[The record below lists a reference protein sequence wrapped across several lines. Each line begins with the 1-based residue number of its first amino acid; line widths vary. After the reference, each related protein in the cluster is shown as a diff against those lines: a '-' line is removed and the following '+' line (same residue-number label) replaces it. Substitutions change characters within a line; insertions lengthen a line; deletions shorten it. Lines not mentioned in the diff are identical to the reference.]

1 MHKRM
6 KPLFSYNFGKGI
18 ISNRLMF
25 SLICSLF
32 CVAVFTPTTAEASC
46 VWETKVEQWE
56 DVDPTAD
63 GKQRGLKAT
72 FRRPVAWGSSS
83 LDDLKGCITI
93 NGISWG
99 DYTGYKSISSM
110 TSADTPAETK
120 WYGSDPTHGG
130 RFACYRA
137 FIESGGGSSAPSS
150 PPDPPPSETPPPG
163 DSTGDTPDESST
175 GDTPDESSPP
185 DPPPSETPPPGDS
198 TGDTP
203 DESST
208 EAAAAASGNTGA
220 TTPTPQPPPSPR
232 VATLRIVSGNAQ
244 TAKVNS
250 LLPKP
255 LIVQVRDQYNVRMAD
270 VSITFSASAGGV
282 LSETAATTDA
292 KGYAYTYFTLG
303 STPGTYQVTAEATGT
318 TFSQTFTAEAT
329 APILSRLEVRGESRQ
344 SVFVGKRI
352 ITPLEVRVLDTDNE
366 AVADVRVTFAVVSD
380 STGTARPLTRYVQS
394 NTAGLA
400 ATYFKA
406 LSPGT
411 IWVDATVGELPP
423 VRFMLTAAFP
433 PARLVKIAGDAQA
446 GDPGAPLKEAFVVEV
461 LDKNGDP
468 VSGATVRFSVTAGGG
483 RLSETSATADSK
495 GRAETLLTL
504 GWKRGINSVRASVTG
519 IGPII
524 FNTRIDPTIHVA
536 AANRPVMYWID
547 GEVLYRLAGGE
558 VERIAARA
566 NDVAVDMVSGKIYW
580 IEGTSAT
587 TGRIHSAYLD
597 GTSASVLQELTSVPQ
612 GLALDRANGKLYLTN
627 SWGKI
632 QRMNIDGTQFETNFI
647 VGLGAP
653 MSIAVSSG
661 SVYWTD
667 AAGNVRY
674 TNTEGTKVVRN
685 IAVGASAIGGIA
697 VGSSKVYWTEQTGD
711 MTGKI
716 RSVNLDGTGAADLF
730 TLTAVP
736 AGIAVDA
743 VTGKV
748 YWANGWGKIQRR
760 DLSGAKFQDVV
771 TGLMAPGAVVIGGAA
786 AEDTAVAA
794 APAGVVAA
802 PDENLL
808 LPNYPNPF
816 NPETWIPYQ
825 LATDTHV
832 RITIYDTQGVVVR
845 RLELGHQPAGYYT
858 SRDRAAYW
866 DGRNTLGESVA
877 SGLYFYQLE
886 TEQMSQMRKMVI
898 LK

>member
-6 KPLFSYNFGKGI
+6 KPLFSYNFREGI
-18 ISNRLMF
+18 VSNRLMF

-32 CVAVFTPTTAEASC
+32 CVAVLTPATADTRC
-46 VWETKVEQWE
+46 VWANLREEVA
-56 DVDPTAD
+56 DVDPHTEGDQPGIKMTA
-63 GKQRGLKAT
+63 
-72 FRRPVAWGSSS
+72 RRAISAGFVGPE
-83 LDDLKGCITI
+83 DLKRCITI
-93 NGISWG
+93 NGISYE
-99 DYTGYKSISSM
+99 DYTGYKSVSLESRNERYVNYIV
-110 TSADTPAETK
+110 
-120 WYGSDPTHGG
+120 
-130 RFACYRA
+130 
-137 FIESGGGSSAPSS
+137 FIEY
-150 PPDPPPSETPPPG
+150 PPPNPPTSNNTPPTD
-163 DSTGDTPDESST
+163 DSTEDAA
-175 GDTPDESSPP
+175 
-185 DPPPSETPPPGDS
+185 
-198 TGDTP
+198 

-208 EAAAAASGNTGA
+208 EDAADASGNTGA
-220 TTPTPQPPPSPR
+220 TTPTSEPLPPR

-244 TAKVNS
+244 TAKVNT

-255 LIVQVRDQYNVRMAD
+255 LIVQVNDQYNDPIAD
-270 VSITFSASAGGV
+270 LSISFSASAGGV
-282 LSETAATTDA
+282 LSQTAATTDA

-303 STPGTYQVTAEATGT
+303 STPGTYQVTAEVTGT

-329 APILSRLEVRGESRQ
+329 APILSRLEVQGESRQ
-344 SVFVGKRI
+344 SIYVGKRI
-352 ITPLEVRVLDTDNE
+352 ATPLMVRVLDTANDP
-366 AVADVRVTFAVVSD
+366 VADVRVTFAVVSD

-394 NTAGLA
+394 NTTGLA

-411 IWVDATVGELPP
+411 IWVDATVGDLPP
-423 VRFMLTAAFP
+423 VRFMLIAAFP
-433 PARLVKIAGDAQA
+433 PARLVKISGDAQA
-446 GDPGAPLKEAFVVEV
+446 GDPGATLKEAFVVEV
-461 LDKNGDP
+461 LDKDGDP
-468 VSGATVRFSVTAGGG
+468 VSGTTVRFAVTAGGG
-483 RLSETSATADSK
+483 TLSATSAMTDSE

-504 GWKRGINSVRASVTG
+504 GWERGINSVRASTTG
-519 IGPII
+519 IDPII
-524 FNTRIDPTIHVA
+524 FNTSIDPTIHVA

-547 GEVLYRLAGGE
+547 GGMLYRLAGAE

-566 NDVAVDMVSGKIYW
+566 NDVAVDTAGGKVYW

-587 TGRIHSAYLD
+587 TGRIHSANLD
-597 GTSASVLQELTSVPQ
+597 GTSASVLQELTSVPH
-612 GLALDRANGKLYLTN
+612 GLALDSANNKLYLTN

-632 QRMNIDGTQFETNFI
+632 QRMNIDGTQFETNLI

-667 AAGNVRY
+667 ASGNVRY
-674 TNTEGTKVVRN
+674 ANTEGTKVVRN

-697 VGSSKVYWTEQTGD
+697 VGSSKVYWTEQTSD
-711 MTGKI
+711 TTGRI
-716 RSVNLDGTGAADLF
+716 RSANLDGTGAADLF

-736 AGIAVDA
+736 AGITVDA
-743 VTGKV
+743 ATGKV

-771 TGLMAPGAVVIGGAA
+771 TDLMAPGAVVIGGGDIN
-786 AEDTAVAA
+786 DTAVAA
-794 APAGVVAA
+794 APARIVAA

-816 NPETWIPYQ
+816 NPETWIPYE

-832 RITIYDTQGVVVR
+832 RITIYDTQGIVVR
-845 RLELGHQPAGYYT
+845 RLELGHQSAGYYT

-866 DGRNTLGESVA
+866 DGRNALGEGVA

-886 TEQMSQMRKMVI
+886 TEQMSQLRKMVI

>member
-18 ISNRLMF
+18 VSNRLRF
-25 SLICSLF
+25 SLIFSLLF
-32 CVAVFTPTTAEASC
+32 LAMFATTTAEGLLQER
-46 VWETKVEQWE
+46 VTLEDVE
-56 DVDPTAD
+56 DVDPNTPGEQPGFVLTIYTENGEDFTDERAESYFSPFPLFFLGD
-63 GKQRGLKAT
+63 G
-72 FRRPVAWGSSS
+72 
-83 LDDLKGCITI
+83 DLTY
-93 NGISWG
+93 
-99 DYTGYKSISSM
+99 DEYTGFKSYTRVDDNTFEFRIG
-110 TSADTPAETK
+110 DL
-120 WYGSDPTHGG
+120 
-130 RFACYRA
+130 
-137 FIESGGGSSAPSS
+137 PSNEEPPSPDDEES
-150 PPDPPPSETPPPG
+150 PPPDNEESPPPDNEESPPSDNEEPPPAVEPPL
-163 DSTGDTPDESST
+163 SESST
-175 GDTPDESSPP
+175 GNSPTSP
-185 DPPPSETPPPGDS
+185 SQPEQRTDPTNKADDG
-198 TGDTP
+198 GNGVV
-203 DESST
+203 
-208 EAAAAASGNTGA
+208 ASGSTGA

-232 VATLRIVSGNAQ
+232 VTTLRIVSGNAQ
-244 TAKVNS
+244 TAKINS

-255 LIVQVRDQYNVRMAD
+255 LFVQVNDQYNAPMAD
-270 VSITFSASAGGV
+270 VSITFSVSTGGV

-292 KGYAYTYFTLG
+292 NGYAYTYFTLG
-303 STPGTYQVTAEATGT
+303 SIPGTYQVTAEAIRT
-318 TFSQTFTAEAT
+318 TVSQTFTAEAT

-352 ITPLEVRVLDTDNE
+352 ATPLTVRVLDTDNDP
-366 AVADVRVTFAVVSD
+366 VADVGVTFAVVSD
-380 STGTARPLTRYVQS
+380 STGTARPLTRHVQS
-394 NTAGLA
+394 NTVGLA
-400 ATYFKA
+400 AAYFKP

-433 PARLVKIAGDAQA
+433 PVRLVKISGDAQVGA
-446 GDPGAPLKEAFVVEV
+446 PGATLKDAFVVEA

-468 VSGATVRFSVTAGGG
+468 VSGAMVRFSVTAGGG
-483 RLSETSATADSK
+483 TLSAASATTDSE

-504 GWKRGINSVRASVTG
+504 GWERGINSVRGSVTG
-519 IGPII
+519 VDPVI
-524 FNTRIDPTIHVA
+524 FNTRMDPTIHVA

-547 GEVLYRLAGGE
+547 GGVLYRLAGAE
-558 VERIAARA
+558 VERIAANA

-597 GTSASVLQELTSVPQ
+597 GTSASVLQELTSVPH
-612 GLALDRANGKLYLTN
+612 GLALDSANNKLYLTN

-632 QRMNIDGTQFETNFI
+632 QRMNIDGTQFETNLI
-647 VGLGAP
+647 VGLDAP

-661 SVYWTD
+661 RVYWTD

-674 TNTEGTKVVRN
+674 ANTEGTKVVRT

-697 VGSSKVYWTEQTGD
+697 VGSSKVYWTEQTSD

-716 RSVNLDGTGAADLF
+716 RSANLDGTGVTDLF

-743 VTGKV
+743 AAGKV

-771 TGLMAPGAVVIGGAA
+771 TGLVAPGAVVIGGAA
-786 AEDTAVAA
+786 ADDTAVAA
-794 APAGVVAA
+794 APARVVAA

-816 NPETWIPYQ
+816 NPETWIPYE

-845 RLELGHQPAGYYT
+845 RLELGHQSAGYYT

-886 TEQMSQMRKMVI
+886 TEQISQMRKMVI